1 MPSLLISIQLIN
13 TSKSPFKEKDPLPD
27 TLQTAFHH
35 SFNDMKTADRA
46 VLKLSRASALT
57 LLVIYFLYLLF
68 QLKSHAYLIT
78 SGPHQG
84 TDMPSSI
91 GPLVQR
97 NGHSHDRSSSA
108 SSFSR
113 TIRFADEDPSSLV
126 RSSVAKNTIEL
137 DTVDPLDP
145 QRPSQPNTE
154 TNGHS
159 DIENLMND
167 ADGPNRGRQTTPGQQ
182 NEVSG
187 GNSTAYVPRFRA
199 HSSST
204 SQHSLRRRSSQDELP
219 LRHTVGQVL
228 LGSTISVPQLLH
240 RARRSLDSPTCDNF
254 SHAVPSI
261 GRMASLILLLSSSIL
276 IAICAEFLVSTIDDM
291 VTHSP
296 LSEPFIG
303 LIILP
308 IAGNVAEHI
317 TAMTVAAKNKMDLA
331 IGVSVGS
338 SIQIALFVTP
348 LIVIVGWILD
358 RDMTLYFSLFE
369 TVTLVATTFLVNF
382 LILNGKTN
390 YLEGSLLC
398 ACYIIIGL
406 AYILS
411 RP

>member
-1 MPSLLISIQLIN
+1 
-13 TSKSPFKEKDPLPD
+13 
-27 TLQTAFHH
+27 
-35 SFNDMKTADRA
+35 MKTADQA

-84 TDMPSSI
+84 TDMYSSI

-137 DTVDPLDP
+137 DSVDP
-145 QRPSQPNTE
+145 QGSSQPNTE
-154 TNGHS
+154 TNDHS

-167 ADGPNRGRQTTPGQQ
+167 ADGPNRGRQTTTGQQ

-187 GNSTAYVPRFRA
+187 GNSTAYLPRFSA

-228 LGSTISVPQLLH
+228 LGSTFSVPQLLY

-254 SHAVPSI
+254 SHAVPRI

-348 LIVIVGWILD
+348 LIIIAGWILD
-358 RDMTLYFSLFE
+358 RDMSLHFSLFE

-406 AYILS
+406 VCILS
-411 RP
+411 RQ